1 MSAADVVNCGR
12 PDRRDAHWRAGLNLA
27 EICADHAAD
36 NIAIISR
43 GRATTYGEL
52 RDQVAHLRGGLVEA
66 GIEPGDRV
74 GIVAAN
80 NWYFVV
86 SYLAVLGVGAVAVP
100 LNPSSP
106 GPELTG
112 QLAAVEPSALFIGPT
127 GRRSFAGIDSADLP
141 SLRLV
146 ITSASKT
153 AADGAVSLDDLRAA
167 APVPIVER
175 ADDDLAV
182 LMFTSG
188 TAGFPKAAM
197 LSHGN
202 LRSNLEQMQAQPHRS
217 QTKDDVAFGV
227 LPFFHIFGLNVVLG
241 LALHSGSA
249 VVAVERF
256 DPESALE
263 AIVKRG
269 VTVIAGAPAMWS
281 DWAQLPGAPPDAFSK
296 IRIAG
301 SGASKLDEAVQA
313 TMLERFGLHVSEG
326 YGLTEAS
333 PVVTNST
340 GIPAPP
346 GSIGAPLP
354 GVRLRLV
361 DPAGHDVL
369 VGDAGEIQVRG
380 PNVFQGYWNDP
391 EATAEAL
398 TPDGWLKTGDLAV
411 VDDDGFLFLVDR
423 MKDLIIVSGF
433 NVYPGEVERV
443 LVEHPSIEA
452 AAVVGVQ
459 HPHSGEAVKAFVVA
473 SEGESVEE
481 DEIIMFCE
489 SRLARYKCPQKVLFV
504 DEIPQGLGGKVLK
517 RELR

>member
-1 MSAADVVNCGR
+1 M
-12 PDRRDAHWRAGLNLA
+12 NLA
-27 EICADHAAD
+27 EICADHPAD
-36 NIAIISR
+36 APAVISR
-43 GRATTYGEL
+43 GRTTTYGEL
-52 RDQVAHLRGGLVEA
+52 RDHVARLRGGLVGA
-66 GIEPGDRV
+66 GVGPGDRV
-74 GIVAAN
+74 AVIAAN
-80 NWYFVV
+80 NWYFVT
-86 SYLAVLGVGAVAVP
+86 SYLAILGVGAVAVP

-106 GPELTG
+106 GPELTRE
-112 QLAAVEPSALFIGPT
+112 LAAVGAMGVIVGPS
-127 GRRSFAGIDSADLP
+127 GRRSFATIDRAEVP

-146 ITSASKT
+146 V
-153 AADGAVSLDDLRAA
+153 VSGLDDAGIADAVDLDALA
-167 APVPIVER
+167 DAEPTPVVER
-175 ADDDLAV
+175 ADGDLAV

-217 QTKDDVAFGV
+217 QTADDVSFGV

-241 LALHSGSA
+241 LSLFTGGS
-249 VVAVERF
+249 VLTIERF

-263 AIVKRG
+263 AIGKHR
-269 VTVIAGAPAMWS
+269 VTLIAGAPAMWTA
-281 DWAQLPGAPPDAFSK
+281 WAHLPGADADAFASV
-296 IRIAG
+296 RVAG
-301 SGASKLDEAVQA
+301 SGAAKLDPAVRA
-313 TMLERFGLHVSEG
+313 TMAERFGVEVSEG

-354 GVRLRLV
+354 GVRIRLI
-361 DPAGHDVL
+361 DSDGHDVL
-369 VGDAGEIQVRG
+369 VGDAGEIRVQG
-380 PNVFQGYWNDP
+380 PNVFHGYWDDP
-391 EATAEAL
+391 DATSEAL
-398 TPDGWLKTGDLAV
+398 TPDGWLRTGDLAV

-423 MKDLIIVSGF
+423 LKDLVIVSGF
-433 NVYPGEVERV
+433 NVYPGEVETV
-443 LVEHPSIEA
+443 LVQHPGVEA

-473 SEGESVEE
+473 RDGASVEE
-481 DEIIMFCE
+481 DDVIQFCE
-489 SRLARYKCPQKVLFV
+489 ARLARYKCPQKVVFV